1 MLSFWVRDRVRG
13 PQLPIELA
21 VQKQARD
28 TAYM

>member
-28 TAYM
+28 T